1 MLMNW
6 MGDDGFLH
14 RLTQRYPTFNL
25 LGDTTWC
32 HGKVVEKTVL
42 DQPVDGKRH
51 AVRCEIRTV
60 NQRGDVTTTG
70 EAVVMLRA
78 RAA

>member
-1 MLMNW
+1 

-32 HGKVVEKTVL
+32 HGKVIEKSVL

-51 AVRCEIRTV
+51 AARCEISTV

-70 EAVVMLRA
+70 EAVVLLRA
-78 RAA
+78 RG